1 MYLSVSLLP
10 VISSLGGTGAGRLRL
25 IDTLDCFSF
34 VSPSSFFSDSEFWT
48 LGGLAGG
55 TFRRGGLV
63 GTSSILF
70 LSGAAGCS
78 VSITLAVT
86 VTRGGLTGVL
96 PAGVAGL
103 LVGSS
108 LAFFR
113 GSLKNRPLGVRL
125 DLGSFTDGK
134 TLPASTDLS

>member
-1 MYLSVSLLP
+1 MSLLP
-10 VISSLGGTGAGRLRL
+10 VMSSIGGTGAGRLRL
-25 IDTLDCFSF
+25 IETLDCFSF
-34 VSPSSFFSDSEFWT
+34 VSPSSFFTDSEFWT

-70 LSGAAGCS
+70 LSRAAGCS
-78 VSITLAVT
+78 GSITLAVT
-86 VTRGGLTGVL
+86 VTRGGLTGIL

-103 LVGSS
+103 VGSS
-108 LAFFR
+108 LVFFR
-113 GSLKNRPLGVRL
+113 GSLKNLPLAVRL

-134 TLPASTDLS
+134 TLSASTDLS